1 MVQRNKDY
9 HPNGTCPPEGGL
21 DSPEGL
27 PLSLLIGEVVD
38 FVGYVFCRPAQT
50 AVNLIFAEE
59 VPLGVHLLY
68 EVKD

>member
-1 MVQRNKDY
+1 MVQRNRDY

-27 PLSLLIGEVVD
+27 PLLLSVGQGVD

-50 AVNLIFAEE
+50 AVNIVLAEK
-59 VPLGVHLLY
+59 VPLAVHLLY

>member
-27 PLSLLIGEVVD
+27 PLLLSVGQVVD
-38 FVGYVFCRPAQT
+38 FVGYVFRCPAQSAFH
-50 AVNLIFAEE
+50 AVFAEE
-59 VPLGVHLLY
+59 VLLRGQ
-68 EVKD
+68 EL